1 MQADGMAEFV
11 ERSAV
16 IGATVQR
23 QRYFVISVGVADGGV
38 TSASVED
45 GDLVVVPGGFV
56 KFAAGWSK
64 SHASLFHPLLK
75 PNSRLN
81 AA

>member
-1 MQADGMAEFV
+1 MQSDSMAEFV
-11 ERSAV
+11 ERGAV

-23 QRYFVISVGVADGGV
+23 QRYFVISVGVADGGI

-56 KFAAGWSK
+56 KFTTCWSE

-75 PNSRLN
+75 PNSQN
-81 AA
+81 S